1 MAHPMERLSLILCNM
16 AAQRIIS
23 PHPLRLF
30 KSHLRR
36 CVTGGQPTLKD
47 LRANST
53 IAEKSASRKDLANS
67 NKTKIQ
73 AITSRRPGE
82 AGQMTQLSQSYKSSH
97 QRRPY
102 PFQICTSLAIW
113 FSADM
118 IAQQIGEE
126 EYDAAQTGRMLII
139 GGSASIPMYT
149 WYMIK

>member
-1 MAHPMERLSLILCNM
+1 MEPLSLNLCTM

-30 KSHLRR
+30 KSHLRH
-36 CVTGGQPTLKD
+36 CVPGGQPNLKD

-53 IAEKSASRKDLANS
+53 IAEKEQSGKDLANS
-67 NKTKIQ
+67 NRTKIK
-73 AITSRRPGE
+73 AITSRLPGE
-82 AGQMTQLSQSYKSSH
+82 AGRMTQLSQSYQSSQ

-102 PFQICTSLAIW
+102 LFQFCTSLAIW

-118 IAQQIGEE
+118 IAQQIGEA